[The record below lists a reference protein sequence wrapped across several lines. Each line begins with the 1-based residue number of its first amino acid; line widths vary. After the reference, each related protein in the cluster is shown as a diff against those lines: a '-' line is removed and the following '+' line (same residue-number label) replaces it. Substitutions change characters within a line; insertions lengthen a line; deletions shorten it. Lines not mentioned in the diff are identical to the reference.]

1 MTNNKF
7 GQVPLSILDL
17 ATIREGFNEADAFQN
32 SKSLIQF
39 AEKTGFH
46 RYWVAEHHGIPGV
59 ASSATAVLIGFL
71 AGHTEK
77 IRVGSGGVMLP
88 NHSPLIIAE
97 QFGTLTTMYPN
108 RIDLGLGR
116 APGTD
121 FKTARALRRD
131 LHETVEAFPNSVWE
145 LSNYFSDGG
154 NDGIIAIPG
163 RGLHVPLYLLGS
175 STYSAKLAAK
185 FGLPF
190 AFASHFA
197 PDELENALE
206 LYRSRFEPSDVLDEP
221 YAMVTV
227 STIISD
233 ATEEANFLAT
243 SGYLSFL
250 NLTRGAPTPLPEP
263 VTNMDELWTNYEK
276 HALQHQL
283 KYSFIGDQQKVKAEL
298 QQFMATHQPD
308 ELIVASNI
316 YDPTLKQKNYELL
329 YKIWQEKEV

>member
-1 MTNNKF
+1 MTKNKF

-17 ATIREGFNEADAFQN
+17 ATIREGFNEADAFEN
-32 SKSLIQF
+32 SKNLIQF

-46 RYWVAEHHGIPGV
+46 RYWVAEHHGIAGV
-59 ASSATAVLIGFL
+59 ASSATAVLIGYL
-71 AGHTEK
+71 AGHTK
-77 IRVGSGGVMLP
+77 TIRVGSGGVMLP

-97 QFGTLTTMYPN
+97 QFGTLETMYPN

-131 LHETVEAFPNSVWE
+131 LHETVEAFPNSVVE
-145 LSNYFSDGG
+145 LSKYFSDGG
-154 NDGIIAIPG
+154 NNGIIAIPG

-185 FGLPF
+185 LGLPF

-197 PDELENALE
+197 PDELGNALE
-206 LYRSRFEPSDVLDEP
+206 LYRSRFEPSDVLAEP
-221 YAMVTV
+221 YAMATV
-227 STIISD
+227 NTIIAD
-233 ATEEANFLAT
+233 TDEEANLLAT

-250 NLTRGAPTPLPEP
+250 NLTRGAPTPLPKP
-263 VTNMDELWTNYEK
+263 VTNMDDIWSDYEK
-276 HALQHQL
+276 NALKHQM
-283 KYSFIGDQQKVKAEL
+283 KYSFIGDQQKVTADLKE
-298 QQFMATHQPD
+298 FMDVNAPD

-316 YDPTLKQKNYELL
+316 YDPLLRQKSYQALADV
-329 YKIWQEKEV
+329 WF